1 MTDYTPVKVVRWNVL
16 HLLLTIAGTQG
27 FMLLTSDSAIFEY
40 QQFYHMQS
48 HITLTCNTSDNVSSI
63 EFRRDDTYVG
73 RCGIFACGT
82 SNESKFIMYH
92 NSEPVGYNI
101 FYLWVEGFE
110 VNDAGFYTC
119 VDIMSSQ
126 VSGIQITYAVHFA
139 VTFTPKTYLVSVTEN
154 VLQRFRCVTSTC
166 RPAATVMWYLGST
179 QLTSGIVSSI
189 SHDVTSSTLDFTPQ
203 KSHQG
208 MRILCQGSIDGPD
221 EPVCRLDGS
230 ALSSTVA
237 LREGWEFRLNC
248 KSDGNPLPSVSW
260 THPGHGQ
267 ASPLYISGI
276 QRTHTGLFRIQ
287 ARNFLVPS
295 NQQAVNLTKDINV
308 TVDVQYPPDPPSCR
322 VGSTAISSDIVSA
335 IRGNTITIH
344 CSCDSNPPSKY
355 SWSVT
360 GVSTPTSGQSLDL
373 LVQNAITLTLTMEN
387 SMQFSNGTTE
397 QGRRESPFDVRV
409 LYPPSSPTF
418 HNGGSTGPLITEN
431 SLSVIR
437 GKSVTVACVSIGKP
451 APSYSSWNGTSQVWT
466 FTANSDTSRTC
477 VASNTLNPTGYND
490 ESKSV
495 SGTLNIKVLYGAS
508 ITDFAITNLEG
519 RDDVV
524 LVEGSRASFRC
535 TVDSN
540 PGSYIEILKDGR
552 SLKHKSNAQSLTL
565 AIEKSKCEDDGI
577 YMCTGRNVY
586 DPAPAMKT
594 LPVFVKCSPRASTD
608 SPSVYHVTSVT
619 DVPASLTFNLVA
631 YPRPDRSDFEWEK
644 QVVTG
649 NGWEVIH
656 ITQNVEIVVSVDRL
670 QTSILFTSVQEVDFG
685 YYRVNVS
692 NELGRTS
699 EVFHLQ
705 LQESGPSAGAVIGGA
720 VGGSI
725 GALASIVVVVVILR
739 RKYKDVP
746 LGESVSSAEN
756 AEHNAAQTYEDISM
770 TTATPTYDVL
780 KHGSNRLDNSH
791 VYTPLDEPSSYAF
804 VNVESVRKE
813 HPV

>member
-1 MTDYTPVKVVRWNVL
+1 
-16 HLLLTIAGTQG
+16 
-27 FMLLTSDSAIFEY
+27 MLLTSDSAIFEY

-208 MRILCQGSIDGPD
+208 MRILCQGSIGDWLKRSSPPRWLNVLCLKDGPD

-397 QGRRESPFDVRV
+397 QGRH
-409 LYPPSSPTF
+409 PPSSPTF

-524 LVEGSRASFRC
+524 LVE
-535 TVDSN
+535 DSN

-594 LPVFVKCSPRASTD
+594 LPVFV
-608 SPSVYHVTSVT
+608 
-619 DVPASLTFNLVA
+619 N
-631 YPRPDRSDFEWEK
+631 
-644 QVVTG
+644 
-649 NGWEVIH
+649 
-656 ITQNVEIVVSVDRL
+656 
-670 QTSILFTSVQEVDFG
+670 VQEVDFG

-739 RKYKDVP
+739 RKYKGDCIIVRKSDVP